1 MTFDDT
7 DGLTSDLGYQRY
19 SHLFNTRSS
28 LTEILFLFSA
38 GKGADDGSGVVGIK
52 TRTGGMERWDP
63 GWWHMNIFFPFP
75 FLVVPTCCMSVSLPS
90 VESNQTLMFSSD
102 PRILLGLNIFI
113 AVTCNK
119 WEGPE

>member
-63 GWWHMNIFFPFP
+63 GWWHMNIFFLSHFW
-75 FLVVPTCCMSVSLPS
+75 LCQRVVFVSACHQLR
-90 VESNQTLMFSSD
+90 VIDWHNDCLCTYTVNIQ
-102 PRILLGLNIFI
+102 GLSGLSL
-113 AVTCNK
+113 ALHK
-119 WEGPE
+119 HGL